1 MIFKDRIE
9 AGEKLADKLEE
20 VVKGKGVVLGIPRGG
35 VVTAKVVAKRLGWSL
50 NVIVTKKI
58 GYPGHEELAMGAIAE
73 DGEPVW
79 DERLRQQAGMSK
91 KEEEKLVNQ
100 IREEKVKKHV
110 EKFRKGKD
118 LVVKG
123 KTVIIVDD
131 GIATGRTVEA
141 GIRWLRDKGV
151 GKIVV
156 GMPVCARDSAKKLRK
171 LVDEWVCLDTP
182 RNFMAVGQFYE
193 EFSQVSD
200 EEVVQAL
207 ALKIT

>member
-1 MIFKDRIE
+1 MRFKNRVE

-20 VVKGKGVVLGIPRGG
+20 MVKGKGVVLGIPRGG
-35 VVTAKVVAKRLGWSL
+35 VVTAKVVAKRLGWPL
-50 NVIVTKKI
+50 DVIVTKKI
-58 GYPGHEELAMGAIAE
+58 GYPRHEELAMGAVAE

-79 DERLRQQAGMSK
+79 DERLRQQVGMSK
-91 KEEEKLVNQ
+91 EEEEKLVNQ
-100 IREEKVKKHV
+100 VRQEKVKKYV

-123 KTVIIVDD
+123 KTVIMVDD

-141 GIRWLRDKGV
+141 GIKWLRGKGV

-156 GMPVCARDSAKKLRK
+156 GMPVCARDSAKRLKK

-182 RNFMAVGQFYE
+182 WNFMAVGQFYE
-193 EFSQVSD
+193 EFTQIDD
-200 EEVVQAL
+200 EEVKSIL
-207 ALKIT
+207 DS

>member
-1 MIFKDRIE
+1 MRFKNRVE

-20 VVKGKGVVLGIPRGG
+20 MVKGKGVVLGIPRGG
-35 VVTAKVVAKRLGWSL
+35 VVTAKVVAKRLGWPL
-50 NVIVTKKI
+50 DVIVTKKI
-58 GYPGHEELAMGAIAE
+58 GYPRHEELAMGAVAE

-79 DERLRQQAGMSK
+79 DERLRQQVGMSK
-91 KEEEKLVNQ
+91 EEEEKLVNQ
-100 IREEKVKKHV
+100 VRQEKVKKYV

-123 KTVIIVDD
+123 KTVIMVDD

-141 GIRWLRDKGV
+141 GIKWLRGKGV

-156 GMPVCARDSAKKLRK
+156 GMPVCARDSAKRLKK

-182 RNFMAVGQFYE
+182 WNFMAVGQFYE
-193 EFSQVSD
+193 EFTQIDD
-200 EEVVQAL
+200 EEVKNIL
-207 ALKIT
+207 DS

>member
-1 MIFKDRIE
+1 MRFKDRVE

-20 VVKGKGVVLGIPRGG
+20 AVKGKGVVLGIPRGG
-35 VVTAKVVAKRLGWSL
+35 VVIAKIVAKRLGWL
-50 NVIVTKKI
+50 LDVIVTKKI

-79 DERLRQQAGMSK
+79 DERLRQQVGMSK
-91 KEEEKLVNQ
+91 EEEEKLVNQ
-100 IREEKVKKHV
+100 VRQEKVKKYV

-141 GIRWLRDKGV
+141 GIKWLRDKGV

-156 GMPVCARDSAKKLRK
+156 GMPVCARDSAKRLKKLA
-171 LVDEWVCLDTP
+171 DEWVCLDTP

-193 EFSQVSD
+193 EFSQVDD
-200 EEVVQAL
+200 EEVKQL
-207 ALKIT
+207 LS

>member
-1 MIFKDRIE
+1 MRFKDRVE
-9 AGEKLADKLEE
+9 AGEKLADKLAE

-35 VVTAKVVAKRLGWSL
+35 VVTAKVVAKRLGWPL

-79 DERLRQQAGMSK
+79 DERLRQQVGMSK
-91 KEEEKLVNQ
+91 EEEEKLVNQ
-100 IREEKVKKHV
+100 VRQEKVKKYV

-123 KTVIIVDD
+123 KTVIMVDD

-141 GIRWLRDKGV
+141 GIKWLRGKGV

-156 GMPVCARDSAKKLRK
+156 GMPVCARDSAKRLKK

-182 RNFMAVGQFYE
+182 WNFMAVGQFYE
-193 EFSQVSD
+193 EFTQIDD
-200 EEVVQAL
+200 EEVKSIL
-207 ALKIT
+207 DS